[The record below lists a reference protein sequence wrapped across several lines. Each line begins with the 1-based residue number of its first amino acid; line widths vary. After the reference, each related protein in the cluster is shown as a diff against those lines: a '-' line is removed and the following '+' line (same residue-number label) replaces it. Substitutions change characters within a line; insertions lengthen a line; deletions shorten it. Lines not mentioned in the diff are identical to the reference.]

1 MTGLRLALS
10 LDDGGEEEE
19 SDKDDDDDDGTVTL
33 TTVTLDREAVPV
45 PMTLVGR
52 HSYNPASSSLTQR
65 ILNVDRRLN
74 SINFSAVR
82 LMIIDTPGSVL
93 TFSF

>member
-19 SDKDDDDDDGTVTL
+19 SDKDDDDDDDGTAVTL

-74 SINFSAVR
+74 SINFS
-82 LMIIDTPGSVL
+82 
-93 TFSF
+93 